1 MLDPELFLESRP
13 GDCHGKMPGLVQ
25 LSATSH
31 MQACMQWGTATIFGP
46 DLRNN
51 SDNDLSDCNS
61 FQLFL
66 LGDFL
71 FPLVPADPGQRAS
84 QRSWTRTTRQLCR
97 VQRPPTLFSATSPL
111 TSQKH
116 PTLKNDPTFCVAS
129 FSARQN
135 DRHSVEKS
143 VKRWNMSVE
152 SCPIVLVCVLS
163 DWQDCQVPLT
173 NHLLPF
179 QIGRTL
185 GKK

>member
-1 MLDPELFLESRP
+1 M
-13 GDCHGKMPGLVQ
+13 
-25 LSATSH
+25 
-31 MQACMQWGTATIFGP
+31 
-46 DLRNN
+46 
-51 SDNDLSDCNS
+51 
-61 FQLFL
+61 
-66 LGDFL
+66 
-71 FPLVPADPGQRAS
+71 
-84 QRSWTRTTRQLCR
+84 
-97 VQRPPTLFSATSPL
+97 QRPPTLFSATSPL

-135 DRHSVEKS
+135 DRHAVEKS

-179 QIGRTL
+179 QIGRTV
-185 GKK
+185 GKKVTWVKEFGNQSEQNVASVLSRSGEACHQRNGQVILQEAIIVFSSIVEKRRRGCI